1 MIVEWY
7 ALKCF
12 SLGVFMTWFLMSRW
26 RKLTKTRTY
35 YVESFIVIEPV
46 RKKLREALWPKQH
59 QKKPLAQKPKAP

>member
-12 SLGVFMTWFLMSRW
+12 SLGVFITWILMRTY

-35 YVESFIVIEPV
+35 YIESLIVIEPV
-46 RKKLREALWPKQH
+46 RKQLREALWPSHH
-59 QKKPLAQKPKAP
+59 QKKPVAQKLKAQ